1 VLVPFVWGHDLLV
14 VAVAGHVVAVVVVTT
29 ASQYALKQPD

>member
-1 VLVPFVWGHDLLV
+1 LGHQVLV

-29 ASQYALKQPD
+29 ASLYVLRN